1 MFNIWTTL
9 STLKAIRAA
18 DWDKDQDELERERLD
33 DYALCFDEL
42 EKSIKAMD
50 ESIHS
55 ILKQSGRY
63 DLEQAVT
70 LGKLQLPAYIFMQIA
85 RAQQGPVS
93 KYQHKMIDRY
103 LDAQSSPKDAGI
115 DRYEYRSG
123 LTADSGGN
131 GAWDALYASTGL
143 TESHC
148 GTFWDTFIEILYE
161 TDDADA
167 EFACIA
173 KSYGEICWRFA
184 LLGDCGSGSEKAEA
198 VFQIFAKGLQKQLE
212 DDVSVKRPSGEE
224 KLTADMTA
232 CLEKMKE
239 ICNRIAEKG
248 GREDTLIQDTLPYF
262 ILSMIIGLLESTA
275 AGEAEKRAAFQ
286 YFLSSV
292 GVQFK
297 IAEEPVYA
305 EGEARP
311 GIKQVFDER
320 MGGWNETD
328 FWKAYEAAADRAG
341 SPELVEEF
349 TELVQAFLQA
359 AEYLLHYK
367 FPGLD
372 LSGKAQAYMEETLE
386 TIGRGPSA
394 EREDAASG
402 EEEEGETVPDTEA
415 EEAAPAGQKKG
426 NAYGAVFARNI
437 EQYGTSAKADQEKKA
452 KGPIAAG
459 IIAAAVLCGVLIF
472 LLFR

>member
-42 EKSIKAMD
+42 DKSIKAMD
-50 ESIHS
+50 ESIDS
-55 ILKQSGRY
+55 ILKKSGRY

-70 LGKLQLPAYIFMQIA
+70 LGKLQLPAYIFLQIA
-85 RAQQGPVS
+85 RAQQEPVS

-123 LTADSGGN
+123 LTADSGDN

-148 GTFWDTFIEILYE
+148 GTFWDMFIEILYE
-161 TDDADA
+161 ADDADA

-184 LLGDCGSGSEKAEA
+184 LLGDCGSEKAEA

-212 DDVSVKRPSGEE
+212 DDVSVERPSGEE

-239 ICNRIAEKG
+239 ICRQAAEKG
-248 GREDTLIQDTLPYF
+248 GREDMLIQDTLPYF

-297 IAEEPVYA
+297 IEGEPVYA

-311 GIKQVFDER
+311 GIKQIFDER
-320 MGGWNETD
+320 MGGWNEAD
-328 FWKAYEAAADRAG
+328 FWRACEAAADRAG

-359 AEYLLHYK
+359 VEYLLHYK
-367 FPGLD
+367 FPALD
-372 LSGKAQAYMEETLE
+372 LSGKARAYMEKSLE

-394 EREDAASG
+394 ERRATATDKEENGDKLPDAG
-402 EEEEGETVPDTEA
+402 IEG
-415 EEAAPAGQKKG
+415 AAARQKKG
-426 NAYGAVFARNI
+426 NAYEEIFAHNI
-437 EQYGTSAKADQEKKA
+437 EKYGALEKSDQRGKNR
-452 KGPIAAG
+452 GPIVAG
-459 IIAAAVLCGVLIF
+459 IITAAVLCGILIF